1 MAFITWLGSNNLV
14 WLVYLYRQQE
24 KLKKT
29 MNVSGYEQ
37 KVPLHIQEDNA
48 AKLAKLIQEFE
59 FFQRENSRLDAELM
73 DNN

>member
-1 MAFITWLGSNNLV
+1 
-14 WLVYLYRQQE
+14 
-24 KLKKT
+24 

-59 FFQRENSRLDAELM
+59 FFQKENSRLDAELM